1 MNYNEFKTKYL
12 WKRVKENWINTYECV
27 GLAKQYIKEV
37 WWLTPNSFWWSAINW
52 WTNNTTFPSSQY
64 IKIPNTKTTIP
75 LPGDIIIFDKTSS
88 NIHWHIALTNNATIK
103 ELTVLEQNW
112 WLWSGTWIK
121 EDAIRLHTYNYILPK
136 VLWFIRK
143 K

>member
-12 WKRVKENWINTYECV
+12 WKRVDYDKKYWYQCID
-27 GLAKQYIKEV
+27 LIQQYIKEV